1 MKTKLLIPVVL
12 AIAIVAISVTTMS
25 ALMGSSSK
33 IVALSSSG
41 AQAIFGGSWEVLQ
54 NQTYLKV
61 YPTEN
66 ITIYYANGT
75 NVTIPFPQHVKTLD
89 HEVLV
94 GNINGTKVK
103 MMINVVQF
111 TSNVS
116 HFVLPLSHFIQD
128 KHHHHH
134 FSQNYMLIYNSTE
147 YNGYR
152 VIYFASNTPYPH
164 TILIAYKGP
173 TLIEVT
179 LNGYVASMA
188 QMEEVLNNI

>member
-1 MKTKLLIPVVL
+1 MKTKLLIAGIL
-12 AIAIVAISVTTMS
+12 AIAVVAISVTTMS
-25 ALMGSSSK
+25 ALISSSSK
-33 IVALSSSG
+33 IVALSSSE
-41 AQAIFGGSWEVLQ
+41 AQTIFGGSWEVLQ

-75 NVTIPFPQHVKTLD
+75 NVTIPYPQHVKSLD

-103 MMINVVQF
+103 MVINVVQF

-116 HFVLPLSHFIQD
+116 HFVLPLSHLIQD
-128 KHHHHH
+128 EHHHH
-134 FSQNYMLIYNSTE
+134 FSHDFMLIYNSTE

-152 VIYFASNTPYPH
+152 VIYFASTSPYPH
-164 TILIAYKGP
+164 TILIAYKGT

-179 LNGYVASMA
+179 LNGYVASIT
-188 QMEEVLNNI
+188 QMEEVLNYI